1 MGEMDTFEALKKA
14 RELGLDLVEVAPNA
28 NPPVCRIMDYSR
40 FLYEEKKKEKKAK
53 KHQQTGMK
61 EMVFHPKI
69 DTNDYN
75 VKLKKIKQFFKSV
88 PRVKIEIRRL
98 WITRINAACRI
109 NGISYSRFIHGLG
122 LAGIKVDRKVLADI
136 AVKEP
141 EVFAHL
147 VEASRDALNGNR

>member
-1 MGEMDTFEALKKA
+1 MGEMDTFEALRKA
-14 RELGLDLVEVAPNA
+14 RDLGLDLVEVAPNA

-88 PRVKIEIRRL
+88 PRVKIEIRMRGRERMYPEL
-98 WITRINAACRI
+98 AENLAKRIIEDTSEYAEVT
-109 NGISYSRFIHGLG
+109 GE
-122 LAGIKVDRKVLADI
+122 IKKDERSVVFHLLQKKKRKV
-136 AVKEP
+136 K
-141 EVFAHL
+141 
-147 VEASRDALNGNR
+147 DAKTEK